1 MEWRQTSTVHAN
13 GLIEVQIP
21 ELAAGQSVEV
31 VVRATDP
38 MPSGRR
44 PLGLLRGKMEIMPDF
59 DKPLDEFDEH
69 T

>member
-1 MEWRQTSTVHAN
+1 MEWRQTSTVQGN

-31 VVRATDP
+31 VVRATQP
-38 MPSGRR
+38 VPGGRR
-44 PLGLLRGKMEIMPDF
+44 PLGLLRGKVEMMADF
-59 DKPLDEFDEH
+59 DKPLDEFDEY